1 MYVLSCS
8 LQVLIL
14 SDTISGLNVPDEADR
29 QKVNDFFSNKFGLSF
44 STPKGADRPK
54 PLLKFARKDESDA
67 DYSTVQ
73 SPGKFKSTFRALGN
87 DKEEEED
94 EGKKRNEEVK
104 TEKKKRVSEE
114 KKPVRKAEPLQ
125 V

>member
-1 MYVLSCS
+1 M
-8 LQVLIL
+8 
-14 SDTISGLNVPDEADR
+14 
-29 QKVNDFFSNKFGLSF
+29 SF

-94 EGKKRNEEVK
+94 GKKVK
-104 TEKKKRVSEE
+104 EDMKVEKKKKNVEE
-114 KKPVRKAEPLQ
+114 KKPVRKAEPVQ
-125 V
+125 VKTLTSSFMNP

>member
-1 MYVLSCS
+1 MKYQLN
-8 LQVLIL
+8 
-14 SDTISGLNVPDEADR
+14 TISAVNSSDEVDR

-54 PLLKFARKDESDA
+54 PLLKFARKDESSDA

-87 DKEEEED
+87 DKVD
-94 EGKKRNEEVK
+94 GKE
-104 TEKKKRVSEE
+104 TDKKKKAAEE
-114 KKPVRKAEPLQ
+114 KKPVRNAEPMQ
-125 V
+125 VCY

>member
-1 MYVLSCS
+1 MKSYRPGVNS
-8 LQVLIL
+8 
-14 SDTISGLNVPDEADR
+14 TDEVDR

-87 DKEEEED
+87 DKEDED
-94 EGKKRNEEVK
+94 GKKRKEEVK
-104 TEKKKRVSEE
+104 TEKKKKTTEE
-114 KKPVRKAEPLQ
+114 KKPVRKAEPAQ